1 MFAIIG
7 IFVVLGAVVGGYLLE
22 GGNLHVI
29 IQPIEVL
36 IIFGAATG
44 AFLISSPKKVVAQV
58 AGSIGSVFKGHEMG
72 KQGYLDVLL
81 MMFELLNVA
90 RKDGLLAIESHVNNP
105 DASPIF
111 TKYPSVLANHAVK
124 DFMCD
129 NFKAFLAGNMNSHD
143 LENLMDIDIEAHHH
157 HAMIPSEAIS
167 KIADGMPALGIVA
180 AVLGV
185 VLTMGK
191 ISEPPEVLG
200 HSIGA
205 ALVGTFLGVLTAYGF
220 VGPISQNLAYIA
232 KEHEI
237 QLNVVKT
244 AILACAMNWPP
255 AMSVEAARRAISGSE
270 RPSFEELEEAIK
282 AARQK

>member
-7 IFVVLGAVVGGYLLE
+7 FVVVLAAVIGGYLLE

-44 AFLISSPKKVVAQV
+44 AFLIASPKKVVTQV
-58 AGSIGSVFKGHEMG
+58 AGSIGSIFKGHEMG
-72 KQGYLDVLL
+72 KQGYLDVLM
-81 MMFELLNVA
+81 MMFELLNLA

-111 TKYPSVLANHAVK
+111 TKYPSVLANHAIK

-129 NFKAFLAGNMNSHD
+129 NFKAFLAGNMNAHD

-220 VGPISQNLAYIA
+220 VGPISQNLAYAA